1 MLMQAISI
9 CGAILILS
17 AFGAQQ
23 LKRLHADSVAYQ
35 LLNVLG
41 GAFLTAAAI
50 TSVQLGFILLEGT
63 WTIMSAVGLWRVS
76 RTRTE
81 A

>member
-23 LKRLHADSVAYQ
+23 MKRLHADTVTYQ

-41 GAFLTAAAI
+41 GPASPPPPSPAP
-50 TSVQLGFILLEGT
+50 S
-63 WTIMSAVGLWRVS
+63 SASSSWKGPGR
-76 RTRTE
+76 
-81 A
+81 

>member
-23 LKRLHADSVAYQ
+23 MKRLHADTVTYQ
-35 LLNVLG
+35 LMNVIG
-41 GAFLTAAAI
+41 GACLTAAAVA
-50 TSVQLGFILLEGT
+50 SVQFGFILLEGT
-63 WTIMSAVGLWRVS
+63 WTVMSAVGLWRVS
-76 RTRTE
+76 RRE
-81 A
+81 AA

>member
-23 LKRLHADSVAYQ
+23 MKRLHADTVTYQ

-41 GAFLTAAAI
+41 GACLTTAAVAS
-50 TSVQLGFILLEGT
+50 TQLGFILLEGT
-63 WTIMSAVGLWRVS
+63 WTVMSAVGLWRVS
-76 RTRTE
+76 RSRV